1 MFIGVPD
8 LYSTN
13 REGKIKSLGMELT
26 GRSQGGAFGGLL
38 GEHSPTK

>member
-8 LYSTN
+8 FYSTN

-26 GRSQGGAFGGLL
+26 GRSQGRAFGSLL
-38 GEHSPTK
+38 EEHSPTK